1 MTTKFLIDNVLFIVL
16 ALVSGGMLLV
26 PRLRG
31 GGGGGGLEVSTAL
44 ATQLINRENAV
55 VIDVRDAEAFASGR
69 VLNARHL
76 PAAEI
81 EARAGEL
88 ARYKDRPIIVCCDSG
103 NRARASAAALRKLG
117 FARAMVLAGGLG
129 GWRAAGLPVVR

>member
-1 MTTKFLIDNVLFIVL
+1 MTTKFLIDNILYIAL
-16 ALVSGGMLLV
+16 ALVSGGMLLA

-31 GGGGGGLEVSTAL
+31 GGGAGLEVSTAL
-44 ATQLINRENAV
+44 ATHLINRENAV
-55 VIDVRDAEAFASGR
+55 VIDVRDAEAFAQGR

-76 PAAEI
+76 PAAEL

-103 NRARASAAALRKLG
+103 NRARASVATLRKLG
-117 FARAMVLAGGLG
+117 FARAAVLAGGLA
-129 GWRAAGLPVVR
+129 GWRAAGMPVSR